1 MGLTLSTPSLDIL
14 FRYTDFLSR
23 TADFPP
29 WCNIFSK
36 QDTELFEFKHDLQA
50 FYMSGPAFKITT
62 MAAHK
67 VFKDQMSESNAVI
80 TIGHSE
86 GLESL
91 INAFEIYR
99 DEDNL
104 TVKN

>member
-1 MGLTLSTPSLDIL
+1 
-14 FRYTDFLSR
+14 
-23 TADFPP
+23 
-29 WCNIFSK
+29 
-36 QDTELFEFKHDLQA
+36 
-50 FYMSGPAFKITT
+50 MSGPAFKITT

-67 VFKDQMSESNAVI
+67 VFKDLYGFIDSHTSNDQMSESSAVI